1 MDCEGDD
8 ESSDSLTVGSLSEE
22 GEVKVDIE
30 GFALGWLVG
39 VD

>member
-8 ESSDSLTVGSLSEE
+8 ESSDSLTIGSRPEE
-22 GEVKVDIE
+22 GEVEEDME
-30 GFALGWLVG
+30 GFALGWIMG